1 MTIRILLCDDQAL
14 ITEGMQMILE
24 TDREI
29 KVVGAARDGVQ
40 VTEMTAELKPDIV
53 LMDLKMPGMNGVHA
67 TRAIRRDF
75 PELPVLVLTTFDA
88 DDWVMDA
95 IRAGASGYLLK
106 DTPRDQLI
114 QAIKDTVAGKAYIDP
129 NIAGK
134 LLGRLA
140 NAPSQT
146 EQSTLSAQLNERE
159 IELLTLMTH
168 GLNYGEIAKRMF
180 LSEGTVRNYASAMF
194 TKMNVSDRMQAVTLA
209 MRFGLTNGR

>member
-1 MTIRILLCDDQAL
+1 MTIRVLLCDDQAL
-14 ITEGMQMILE
+14 ITEGLQMILE
-24 TDREI
+24 TDREF
-29 KVVGAARDGVQ
+29 KVIGAARDGIQ
-40 VTEMTAELKPDIV
+40 VLEMAAELKPDIV

-75 PELPVLVLTTFDA
+75 PDLPVLVLTTFDA

-114 QAIKDTVAGKAYIDP
+114 HAIKDTVAGKTYIDP

-140 NAPSQT
+140 NAQT
-146 EQSTLSAQLNERE
+146 ESEPSTLSAQLNERE

-194 TKMNVSDRMQAVTLA
+194 AKMNVSDRMQAVTLA
-209 MRFGLTNGR
+209 MRFGLTNSR